1 MLIIL
6 KSQLIKGEE
15 KIMAKEKTND
25 KKAPKLVLIGNGFD
39 LHHGLKTGFNVT
51 LKKIKRE
58 FLK

>member
-1 MLIIL
+1 
-6 KSQLIKGEE
+6 
-15 KIMAKEKTND
+15 MAKEKTND